1 MIARYLG
8 LTMSSERALAD
19 AFVLVGVRHATEP
32 EMSNAARLHSNW
44 CKAHLSTLRPLGERY
59 GTKRSREGEQLRRAL
74 FRGRRLGGLSLL
86 RDMHDLLTLASFVH
100 ACWMALLQAAR
111 TRRDGDLEKT
121 CRNCDAETLRQMSWL
136 ETKLRQIAP
145 QVLTVP
151 VSTRYELTAS
161 VPTTQQIG
169 AIADLMPGPVLR
181 GLAPL
186 APLVGVCLMLPVLL
200 LLARPGRRLL
210 SSSWSMW

>member
-1 MIARYLG
+1 MIARYLA

-44 CKAHLSTLRPLGERY
+44 CKGHLSALRSSAERY
-59 GTKRSREGEQLRRAL
+59 GATRGREGERLRRAL
-74 FRGRRLGGLSLL
+74 FRGRRLGGFGLL
-86 RDMHDLLTLASFVH
+86 RDLHDLLTLATSVH

-111 TRRDGDLEKT
+111 VERDSVLEKT

-136 ETKLRQIAP
+136 ETKLRQTAP
-145 QVLTVP
+145 QALTVP

-169 AIADLMPGPVLR
+169 AIADLMPGPALR
-181 GLAPL
+181 GLTPFAPL
-186 APLVGVCLMLPVLL
+186 AGVGAMLALLL
-200 LLARPGRRLL
+200 LLARPGHP
-210 SSSWSMW
+210 

>member
-44 CKAHLSTLRPLGERY
+44 CKNHLSALRSSGERY
-59 GTKRSREGEQLRRAL
+59 GAKRGREGERLRRAL
-74 FRGRRLGGLSLL
+74 FRGRRLGGFGLL
-86 RDMHDLLTLASFVH
+86 RDLHDLLTLATSVH

-111 TRRDGDLEKT
+111 VERDSNLEKT

-136 ETKLRQIAP
+136 ETKLRQTAP
-145 QVLTVP
+145 QALTVP
-151 VSTRYELTAS
+151 ASTRYELTAS

-169 AIADLMPGPVLR
+169 AIADLMPGPALR
-181 GLAPL
+181 GLTPLAPL
-186 APLVGVCLMLPVLL
+186 AGVGAMLALLL
-200 LLARPGRRLL
+200 LLARPGHPLGHGR
-210 SSSWSMW
+210 SSR